1 MEKVVAEVGVGVEV
15 PPVVVAVEGMVVN
28 SIDTVGLA
36 KLTLK
41 RKSIRVGEATR
52 ATPNA
57 KQRRPEPLMP
67 KLRAL
72 SPQLTTGAH
81 LPELKPGLPLR
92 PMTGGF
98 PLPRVTTLLLLKARR
113 VTIAASQGNAKLRK
127 KITPSPTTST
137 SPS

>member
-1 MEKVVAEVGVGVEV
+1 M
-15 PPVVVAVEGMVVN
+15 
-28 SIDTVGLA
+28 
-36 KLTLK
+36 TLK

-57 KQRRPEPLMP
+57 KQRKLEPLMP

-81 LPELKPGLPLR
+81 LPKLTTGLPLR
-92 PMTGGF
+92 PMQLMNGGL
-98 PLPRVTTLLLLKARR
+98 PLLRVTTLLLLKARKGM
-113 VTIAASQGNAKLRK
+113 IPASQGNAKLRK